1 MSGDTVRVL
10 RVLEYTGPRAAL
22 ERCLAQNAVK
32 GTEHFGD
39 ITIREAV
46 VGNWPEVLNGT
57 T

>member
-1 MSGDTVRVL
+1 MTETVRVL

-39 ITIREAV
+39 ITVREAV
-46 VGNWPEVLNGT
+46 VGNWPEVLTDGS
-57 T
+57 